1 MPFLLEIRGAL
12 QYLDRLQEGLRPRPL
27 LQLIGL
33 RLLSFIDRKFA
44 TAGAAAG
51 GPSWAPLRPSTLE
64 QRKRGGDAPLQD
76 SGFYR
81 QSFTMQVEE
90 PNSVWVGSRV
100 PYGEYQEYGTRP
112 YEIVATRAKVLAAQ
126 LRAGGWAVFGKRVH
140 HPGLPARPVLPD
152 PSAIERF
159 IESETQNYLEHVLG
173 QR

>member
-1 MPFLLEIRGAL
+1 MLCGAHAV
-12 QYLDRLQEGLRPRPL
+12 REV
-27 LQLIGL
+27 
-33 RLLSFIDRKFA
+33 
-44 TAGAAAG
+44 
-51 GPSWAPLRPSTLE
+51 E
-64 QRKRGGDAPLQD
+64 RGGSAPLQD

-90 PNSVWVGSRV
+90 PNSVWVGSRN
-100 PYGEYQEYGTRP
+100 PYGEFHEYGTRP

-126 LRAGGWAVFGKRVH
+126 LRSGGWAIFGKRVH

-159 IESETQNYLEHVLG
+159 IESEARSYLEQALG